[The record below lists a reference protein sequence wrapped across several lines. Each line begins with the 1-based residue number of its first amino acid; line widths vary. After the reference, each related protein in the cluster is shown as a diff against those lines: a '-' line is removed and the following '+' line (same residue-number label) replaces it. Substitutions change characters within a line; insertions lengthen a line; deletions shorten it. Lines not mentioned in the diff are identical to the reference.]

1 MTKTATTKRKSTKT
15 SAIRNRLLAA
25 ICMLLISS
33 IMLVSS
39 TYAWF
44 TLSTA
49 PEAKG
54 IDTSV
59 AGNGSLE
66 IALMPGTGL
75 LGDIVTG
82 RSGMNGGGT
91 KPVPEANITWG
102 NLITL
107 SDEAY
112 GLQKIE
118 LKPLNADRIEQGAE
132 ADMNFGAPV
141 FAYDGRIEKLEFEN
155 VGLLAY
161 DSTAAKFNK
170 SEYGVRAIVND
181 DTTYGYIIDLAFRVN
196 AAKDDGTD
204 ASLILQ
210 KEGIQRIYNGT
221 GTNVSSSEIT
231 QGAGSYL
238 QFSNT
243 SALGDAIRIAFVQNF
258 GNGADGVT
266 SALLAYGK
274 VDTDGKLQLF
284 NYENN
289 VETEVEDNVLLT
301 MAKNTTYQISVIVWL
316 DGADVTNKNFSATE
330 LSDVTL
336 NLQFATDIELIPALD
351 VDLRDNPPAPATTA
365 ENATKDQITA
375 KLTEMAAVLMTIRGK
390 AAADR
395 TEEESNLLT
404 AATNAGLVVQ
414 NGAAT
419 QDQINEAYAALVA
432 AYAAYT
438 AANP

>member
-75 LGDIVTG
+75 PGDIVTG

-91 KPVPEANITWG
+91 KPVPAANITWG

-107 SDEAY
+107 SDESY

-118 LKPLNADRIEQGAE
+118 LKPLSAARLEQGEE
-132 ADMNFGAPV
+132 ADLNFGAPV

-161 DSTAAKFNK
+161 DAENEEFNK
-170 SEYGVRAIVND
+170 EEYGVRAIVND
-181 DTTYGYIIDLAFRVN
+181 GTVYGYIIDLAFRVN
-196 AAKDDGTD
+196 AAKNDGT
-204 ASLILQ
+204 AANLILQ

-221 GTNVSSSEIT
+221 STSPIT

-274 VDTDGKLQLF
+274 VDDNGAIQLF
-284 NYENN
+284 NYVNGSMEDVNN
-289 VETEVEDNVLLT
+289 NILLA
-301 MAKNTTYQISVIVWL
+301 MVKNTTYQISVIVWL
-316 DGADVTNKNFSATE
+316 DGTDVTNKNFSATE
-330 LSDVTL
+330 LNDVTL
-336 NLQFATDIELIPALD
+336 NLQFATDITLNPAINAE
-351 VDLRDNPPAPATTA
+351 LRDNPPAPNRTKAQLQARVDAIKATATYTDAGAAGTPSEVQTA
-365 ENATKDQITA
+365 
-375 KLTEMAAVLMTIRGK
+375 
-390 AAADR
+390 
-395 TEEESNLLT
+395 LLT
-404 AATNAGLVVQ
+404 KVTAAETVISND
-414 NGAAT
+414 AAT
-419 QDQINEAYAALVA
+419 QAQINTAYDELE
-432 AYAAYT
+432 AAYT